1 MSISIPSFFIDVS
14 NFENELTIQRDF
26 KNSIL
31 NHAKKVYG
39 NDNTKQGL
47 DQAVKTYQNRQ
58 QQINKVFLKP
68 IELGSVIGKPDGN
81 PNGLEYYSSKELM
94 LVNRHIMR
102 GMKIIPVPT
111 YDCNSIRF
119 AKLVAR
125 QARKANPNKQY
136 ALKLEHHQTPKKYR
150 LTIIGQPSYFL
161 LFSNYQ
167 ILINDIGGGIN
178 E

>member
-1 MSISIPSFFIDVS
+1 MTISIPSFFIDVS

-31 NHAKKVYG
+31 NQAKKVM
-39 NDNTKQGL
+39 NVETQKEL
-47 DQAVKTYQNRQ
+47 DLAVKTYQNRQ

-68 IELGSVIGKPDGN
+68 HSLGSIIGKPQGN
-81 PNGLEYYSSKELM
+81 YQGNEYYSSLELIE
-94 LVNRHIMR
+94 VNKHTQR
-102 GMKIIPVPT
+102 GMKTIPIPT
-111 YDCNSIRF
+111 NDINSMRF
-119 AKLVAR
+119 MKLVAL
-125 QARKANPNKQY
+125 QARKANPSKQY
-136 ALKLEHHQTPKKYR
+136 ALKLEHHQIPKKYR